1 MATTNQTFVPLV
13 AVHPTELIK
22 DEMRERGL
30 KRNELAKRMGMQ
42 LPNLSR
48 LLNKKEAITSHIA
61 HKLELALGIDAEMWL
76 NLQAAYDRDLALI
89 SERDIQEKE
98 YASIEKV
105 LSSIIN
111 VSLLFKQLAIDTYSF
126 AQDRIKKLYSI
137 FNVDSTDALIALTAP
152 TGQFKRSDRLATDD
166 KNLSTWVLLAHKECV
181 TQTLAP
187 TYSEGNAVAAAEA
200 IAKKA
205 NMGEVTE
212 ASIEEVLNSYG
223 IGYGYVQKIDK
234 APIDAYSTII
244 NGIPYIVTSHRR
256 NNMDMLVF
264 DVLHELK
271 HIHTDLQNGNS
282 NLSCNG
288 EYNRTDEKELAA
300 DKFAEDMLI
309 SPDIWQKILKAKSRT
324 LNPYHVFAAVIK
336 EAKSNGISASIA
348 AWRYKHETGCYAIT
362 GYKSPG
368 IK

>member
-42 LPNLSR
+42 LSNLSR
-48 LLNKKEAITSHIA
+48 LLNKNEAITSHIA

-98 YASIEKV
+98 YASIENV

-152 TGQFKRSDRLATDD
+152 TGQFKRSDGLATDD

-181 TQTLAP
+181 TQTLAS

-200 IAKKA
+200 IAQKA
-205 NMGEVTE
+205 NEGEVTE
-212 ASIEEVLNSYG
+212 TSIAEVLNSYG
-223 IGYGYVQKIDK
+223 IGYGY
-234 APIDAYSTII
+234 
-244 NGIPYIVTSHRR
+244 G
-256 NNMDMLVF
+256 L
-264 DVLHELK
+264 
-271 HIHTDLQNGNS
+271 
-282 NLSCNG
+282 LSVCQ
-288 EYNRTDEKELAA
+288 R
-300 DKFAEDMLI
+300 
-309 SPDIWQKILKAKSRT
+309 
-324 LNPYHVFAAVIK
+324 
-336 EAKSNGISASIA
+336 
-348 AWRYKHETGCYAIT
+348 
-362 GYKSPG
+362 
-368 IK
+368 